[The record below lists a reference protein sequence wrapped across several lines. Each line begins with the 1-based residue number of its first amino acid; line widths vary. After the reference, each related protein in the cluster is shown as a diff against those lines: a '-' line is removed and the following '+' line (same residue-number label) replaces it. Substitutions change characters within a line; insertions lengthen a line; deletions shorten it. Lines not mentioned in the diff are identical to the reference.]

1 MTDSVEHSTE
11 RAAADVFRE
20 ASEAVTAVWRKVL
33 GRDDGFADDDDFFDI
48 GGHSMLAL
56 RVVKSLTLRLETDIP
71 LELPFRET
79 TFGGLVAEVARLR
92 QSKGA

>member
-1 MTDSVEHSTE
+1 MTDSAEHITE
-11 RAAADVFRE
+11 QATADSSIE
-20 ASEAVTAVWRKVL
+20 ALEAVTAVWRKVL

-56 RVVKSLTLRLETDIP
+56 RVVKSLALRLEMDIP

-92 QSKGA
+92 RSKEA